1 MKRFVYSTIGIIGA
15 ALLPHLVSAQ
25 AGTTPPTASPA
36 KTPSSYFDPGG
47 NIQKNSGLPSTT
59 ITDYVFNIISAG
71 LGVLAVVALV
81 LILYAGFTIMTS
93 AGNEDKIATGR
104 QTLIWSVVGLLIIFS
119 SFSILLLFDQII

>member
-25 AGTTPPTASPA
+25 AGATPSATPA